1 MTYDFYNKFAEKTSK
16 YAAFTQR
23 KTGTVDNNTED
34 KNTVEIDAYIGIR
47 IYTGLVDLQEIE
59 DYLQGGFCIS
69 PRVRQ
74 AMKLN
79 GLKKLG

>member
-1 MTYDFYNKFAEKTSK
+1 MDKNSEDT
-16 YAAFTQR
+16 
-23 KTGTVDNNTED
+23 NTE
-34 KNTVEIDAYIGIR
+34 EIDAYIGIR
-47 IYTGLVDLQEIE
+47 IYMGLVDLQEIE